1 MAVNGAVA
9 GTVPILCYHAIGD
22 DLPTDELP
30 FAFSP
35 AVFAQHLDTIQQL
48 GLRTV
53 RVTELVEARAA
64 GDHERLRGSVAI
76 TFDDG
81 YADLHDVVLPE
92 LQTRS
97 MVATAF
103 VTTSYVDGRS
113 EGRPDHERWASWE
126 QIAAL
131 GESGVF
137 EIGTHSHDHLELDM
151 IGLDAASEQVQ
162 RCRDRLRAETGIEAT
177 SFAYPY
183 GYTTPQ
189 LSAALASFGYRA
201 ACVVKHALSSA
212 DDDPFELARVRVLRR
227 HDIDTVRAWIEGR
240 NLRTSPCPA
249 ELRTRAYR
257 LVRRIRHALAS

>member
-1 MAVNGAVA
+1 MNGATA
-9 GTVPILCYHAIGD
+9 GIVPILCYHAIGD
-22 DLPTDELP
+22 DLPSDELP

-35 AVFAQHLDTIQQL
+35 STFAQHLDAIDRL
-48 GLRTV
+48 GLQTV
-53 RVTELVEARAA
+53 RVTELVAAREA
-64 GDHERLRGSVAI
+64 GDHERLRRSVAI

-92 LQTRS
+92 LQKRS

-113 EGRPDHERWASWE
+113 EGRAGYERWASWE
-126 QIAAL
+126 QVGVLA
-131 GESGVF
+131 ESGAF

-151 IGLDAASEQVQ
+151 IGLDAACEQAQ
-162 RCRDRLRAETGIEAT
+162 RCRDRLRAETGVEAT

-183 GYTTPQ
+183 GYTTSE
-189 LSAALASFGYRA
+189 LSAALGSLGYRA

-212 DDDPFELARVRVLRR
+212 ADDPFELARVRVLRR
-227 HDIDTVRAWIEGR
+227 HDVDTVRAWIEGR
-240 NLRTSPCPA
+240 NLRTSPCPT

-257 LVRRIRHALAS
+257 VVRRVRHAISR